1 MTWSSNIDLGSSLLS
16 VEGNETGF
24 LTYVERDVYDPVWA
38 DTEVV
43 TFSVLHLSKFIRRQ
57 KSNAILVRQPD

>member
-1 MTWSSNIDLGSSLLS
+1 
-16 VEGNETGF
+16 
-24 LTYVERDVYDPVWA
+24 
-38 DTEVV
+38 VV